1 MSCSQG
7 VHVHLSVPMPA
18 TPAQT
23 RAYFERLKTNGVKTP
38 PTNVMGATGLTV
50 SRVGFGCYRVHE
62 FEPEHR
68 QALKDALLNG
78 VNLIDTSTNYG
89 DGSAERMVGDVTREM
104 IEQGLIS
111 RDEFVVVTKAGYV
124 QGSNLRDAKERQAS
138 SRAIPEMV
146 EFQQDCWHNISP
158 LFLEEQ
164 ITKSLERLKLDAIDV
179 LLLHNPEYYLKGG
192 GNRDGYYLRIEK
204 AFKHLES
211 EVSRGRI
218 NAYGISSNTFP
229 EVESRSDFTSLTR
242 VFDIANSISPTHHF
256 QVVQLPFN
264 LYEAGADLHLNNNRK
279 TVFDF
284 ATEKNLAVLTNR
296 PFNAYA
302 KGRLSRLTSFPTH
315 DEVEIKGG
323 LHTTLGRAI
332 ELEKKAPGYPKAP
345 QGFQWAHALRD
356 KLSEMDD
363 LLGWRD
369 ALYQQI
375 YPSIRQALTRLGPE
389 HQAWAI
395 EFQNSVGDL
404 LKLVTADLENL
415 AEKKSQLLSEQVQ
428 GLAVGLSDSKTLS
441 QRVLRLYLAFPS
453 VTSVLIGM
461 RTPKYVED
469 VLGTLAPVETPAAH
483 DALLRLQRYRS

>member
-1 MSCSQG
+1 
-7 VHVHLSVPMPA
+7 MPA

-23 RAYFERLKTNGVKTP
+23 RSYFERLSARGIKIP
-38 PTNVMGATGLTV
+38 PTNVLGATGLTV
-50 SRVGFGCYRVHE
+50 SRIGFGCYRVHE

-68 QALKDALLNG
+68 QALKEALLGG

-89 DGSAERMVGDVTREM
+89 DGSAERLVGDVTREM
-104 IEQGLIS
+104 IDQGLL
-111 RDEFVVVTKAGYV
+111 RREEFVVVTKAGYV
-124 QGSNLRDAKERQAS
+124 QGTNLRDAKERMGS
-138 SRAIPEMV
+138 GRALPEMV

-158 LFLEEQ
+158 VFLEEQ
-164 ITKSLERLKLDAIDV
+164 ITKSLERMKLDTIDV
-179 LLLHNPEYYLKGG
+179 LLLHNPEYYLKAG
-192 GNRDGYYLRIEK
+192 GNRDDFYSRIEK
-204 AFKHLES
+204 AFRHLET
-211 EVSRGRI
+211 EVAKGRI
-218 NAYGISSNTFP
+218 KSYGLSSNTIP

-242 VFDIANSISPTHHF
+242 IYDIAKAIRPQNHF
-256 QVVQLPFN
+256 HVVQLPFN

-284 ATEKNLAVLTNR
+284 ATEKNLALLTNR

-375 YPSIRQALTRLGPE
+375 YPSIRQALSRLGPE
-389 HQAWAI
+389 HQAWSNDYQA
-395 EFQNSVGDL
+395 SVGDL
-404 LKLVTADLENL
+404 LKLVTSDLENL
-415 AEKKSQLLSEQVQ
+415 AEQKSQLLGDQISALAE
-428 GLAVGLSDSKTLS
+428 GLADSKTLS
-441 QRVLRLYLAFPS
+441 QRVLRIYLAFPS
-453 VTSVLIGM
+453 VSSVLVGM
-461 RTPKYVED
+461 RTSKYVQDILE
-469 VLGTLAPVETPAAH
+469 TAAPITMPAAH